1 MRSPSF
7 EKRHG
12 NQRDK
17 DDQRATNGVDRRYFG
32 KDEKTDKRSW
42 HDVEIE
48 HWRQKACIGPAK
60 GTNEKELGGCRQKA
74 GHDHH
79 EELCW

>member
-32 KDEKTDKRSW
+32 KEEKADKCGW

-48 HWRQKACIGPAK
+48 HWCQEACIGPAE
-60 GTNEKELGGCRQKA
+60 GTNEKKIGQLSLEGRS
-74 GHDHH
+74 
-79 EELCW
+79 